1 MRPAMP
7 ASAEEIQH
15 AQLSF
20 GDALRRERELRRV
33 ALRDVSDA
41 TKINLR
47 YLEALERNDFTYLP
61 AGVFTR
67 GFIRSVARFIG
78 ADENEMLNAYLYEVG
93 RQERQRKP
101 QGHEW
106 GHVRAHRRAAAAA
119 AEADDRRRLKPLLWI
134 LLVVLLAAAAAVGVP
149 YYIHHHAP
157 AAPPA
162 VPTSPMR

>member
-67 GFIRSVARFIG
+67 DIVRYGCTRAR
-78 ADENEMLNAYLYEVG
+78 M
-93 RQERQRKP
+93 RKRNLP
-101 QGHEW
+101 SS
-106 GHVRAHRRAAAAA
+106 
-119 AEADDRRRLKPLLWI
+119 LFTKKPL
-134 LLVVLLAAAAAVGVP
+134 
-149 YYIHHHAP
+149 
-157 AAPPA
+157 
-162 VPTSPMR
+162 S

>member
-1 MRPAMP
+1 MRFAMP

-15 AQLSF
+15 SQLSF

-93 RQERQRKP
+93 RQERQKKP
-101 QGHEW
+101 LAHEW

-119 AEADDRRRLKPLLWI
+119 AQADDRRRLKPLIWI
-134 LLVVLLAAAAAVGVP
+134 VVAALLAAAAAIGIP
-149 YYIHHHAP
+149 YYIHHHNPAPPP
-157 AAPPA
+157 AA
-162 VPTSPMR
+162 PTSPMR